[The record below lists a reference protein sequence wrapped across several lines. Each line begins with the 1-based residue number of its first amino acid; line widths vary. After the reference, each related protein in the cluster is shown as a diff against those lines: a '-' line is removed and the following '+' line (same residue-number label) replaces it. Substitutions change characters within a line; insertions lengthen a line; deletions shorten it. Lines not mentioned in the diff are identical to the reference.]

1 MFVRFLPL
9 LVVLVLLLWLASR
22 LGPHWRR
29 DPRVRMLF
37 SAAGLL
43 LLRRFVLRTVLPQLL
58 RAFAVLRIFR

>member
-43 LLRRFVLRTVLPQLL
+43 LRRFVLRTVLPQLL

>member
-9 LVVLVLLLWLASR
+9 LVVVVLILWLLSR

-43 LLRRFVLRTVLPQLL
+43 LLRRMLVRTVLPRLL
-58 RAFAVLRIFR
+58 RAFAALRFFR

>member
-9 LVVLVLLLWLASR
+9 LLVLLLVLWLLSR

-29 DPRVRMLF
+29 DPRVRLLF

-43 LLRRFVLRTVLPQLL
+43 LLRRYLLRTVLPQVL
-58 RAFAVLRIFR
+58 RAFAMLRIFR